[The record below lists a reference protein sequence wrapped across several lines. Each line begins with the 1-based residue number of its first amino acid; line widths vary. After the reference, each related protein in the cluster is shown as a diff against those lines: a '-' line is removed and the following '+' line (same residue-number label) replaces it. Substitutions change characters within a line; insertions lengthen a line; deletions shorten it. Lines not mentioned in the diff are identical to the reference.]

1 MPTSVVTKD
10 KGGKTRIMPMTVAE
24 PDRVMKPEQL
34 ESFAQDA
41 RANGRFLADQL
52 SAFAAHERCGLHLY
66 RTLAGLTQNAAHKA
80 KYEEFGRETEEHI
93 DVYESL
99 IKELGGD
106 PMYVSPAARLTE
118 YADAKLLEPLL
129 LTGSID
135 LKTQEMFGIEAVLL
149 AETKC
154 HGNWE
159 LLKKL
164 SQLLPEQS
172 KARKAM
178 EAAVQKVEQEED
190 EHLNWAKQAREQMV
204 LGLALER

>member
-1 MPTSVVTKD
+1 MPTTVVTKAT
-10 KGGKTRIMPMTVAE
+10 GGKTRIMSMTVAE

-34 ESFAQDA
+34 ESFAADA
-41 RANGRFLADQL
+41 RANGRFLADLL
-52 SAFAAHERCGLHLY
+52 SSFVAHERCGVHLY
-66 RTLAGLTQNAAHKA
+66 RALAGLSQNAEHKA

-93 DVYESL
+93 EVYSNL

-118 YADAKLLEPLL
+118 FSDSKLLESLL

-135 LKTQEMFGIEAVLL
+135 LKTQELAGVEAVLL

-164 SQLLPEQS
+164 GQSLPEQS
-172 KARKAM
+172 QAKKAI
-178 EAAVQKVEQEED
+178 EAAVEKVEDEED
-190 EHLNWAKQAREQMV
+190 EHLNWAKQARQQMV